1 MATIDLGKIAPV
13 YKGTYAPGTYN
24 KYEVVFNGESSF
36 ISLKD
41 NNVTALANDG
51 INWQYLCRGSYVAS
65 IALNNRINDLVIEID
80 NADEALSDRIDN
92 LVIGSG
98 TSSAEVIE
106 ARGNYA
112 TLRARLDDQDYTLR
126 NIAWGQELMEGQ
138 TSTDWSAGRVG
149 NLTMFAEYE
158 ALCGR
163 YMLLN
168 NGYMA
173 KLNPSDSSIFADGTP
188 LSDADVTS
196 KNGNIMYYA
205 PKLYYL
211 VKTDSITGKKYLWMS
226 MLPIGGHELP
236 ACCIGAYKGSM
247 AGTALVSRAGVAPA
261 GAKTISAFW
270 AAAQLNGSAFGL
282 TNYDHQRR
290 MMMKALA
297 KYADTNIQTKL
308 GYGVCGSVEIDLGAQ
323 AFVLLTG
330 ATKTLGDGYGNIG
343 ITLTGGTDCSRVN
356 LGGIEDPYGWQWEMI
371 QNVYFGSSANT
382 PNQAGKEIYIYE
394 GNRMPITAELATH
407 PAGAYRQLVRRTDEG
422 YISSMLLGEFFD
434 LFAKTFVGGGSTSY
448 WSDYS
453 YGNATGQI
461 LLFGG
466 NSNYGTYSGL
476 GFARSNFDFS
486 ILSADFGARL
496 AYYGECKFTSGS
508 ALMAM

>member
-1 MATIDLGKIAPV
+1 MATIDLGKVAPV
-13 YKGTYAPGTYN
+13 YNGTYVVGTYN
-24 KYEVVFNGESSF
+24 KFEVVFDGESSF

-41 NNVTALANDG
+41 NNVASLVNDG

-98 TSSAEVIE
+98 TSSAEVID
-106 ARGNYA
+106 ARGTYA

-138 TSTDWSAGRVG
+138 TSTDWTAGRVG

-168 NGYMA
+168 TGYMA
-173 KLNPSDSSIFADGTP
+173 KLNPSDSSMFADGTA
-188 LSDADVTS
+188 LSDAQVTS

-211 VKTDSITGKKYLWMS
+211 VKTDSITGKNYLWMS

-236 ACCIGAYKGSM
+236 EACFGAYKGSM
-247 AGTALVSRAGVAPA
+247 AGTALVSRSGVAPA

-270 AAAQLNGSAFGL
+270 EAAQLNGSAFGL

-297 KYADTNIQTKL
+297 KYGDTNIQTKL
-308 GYGVCGSVEIDLGAQ
+308 GYGVGGSVAVNLWAQ
-323 AFVLLTG
+323 ASVLLTG

-356 LGGIEDPYGWQWEMI
+356 LGGIEDPYGWQYEMI
-371 QNVYFGSSANT
+371 QNVYFGTSANT
-382 PNQAGKEIYIYE
+382 PNQSGTEIYIYE

-407 PAGAYRQLVRRTDEG
+407 PAGAYRQLVRRSDSG
-422 YISSMLLGEFFD
+422 YISSMLLGEYFD
-434 LFAKTFVGGGSTSY
+434 LFAKTIAGGGSTSY
-448 WSDYS
+448 WADYVS
-453 YGNATGQI
+453 GSLTGQ
-461 LLFGG
+461 LLLWGG
-466 NSNYGTYSGL
+466 GAGDGTSCGLVFAFSNNAFSNSN
-476 GFARSNFDFS
+476 AS
-486 ILSADFGARL
+486 IGSRL
-496 AYYGECKFTSGS
+496 AYYGECKFTNGA